1 MKDQTMV
8 LIPDSTIVY
17 PSLFEMTGFQNQEPS
32 YNATFL
38 ISKKTD
44 IKPLRDACRLA
55 AFVKW
60 GENVQTQGLRSPIRD
75 GDQKAIDENGNIDKT
90 NFYYGNFFLRAKS
103 KYNIPI
109 VNVYNEE
116 ITDPDEI
123 YGGCLVRAYVQF
135 FAYDYMG
142 NRGVSAGLRAVQ
154 KIEDGDPIGGNKID
168 PKQIFPTAPKPEF
181 QPPDMDSRE
190 YNEGQGQQGPNRIVG
205 PGQDPWANNE
215 PPQEPP
221 GGLSRQPGDEPEDV
235 PF

>member
-1 MKDQTMV
+1 MNDQTMV

-17 PSLFEMTGFQNQEPS
+17 PSLFEMTGFKDQDPT

-38 ISKKTD
+38 IPKKTD
-44 IKPLRDACRLA
+44 IKALRDACKIA

-60 GENVQTQGLRSPIRD
+60 GQNVQTQTLRSPIRD
-75 GDQKAIDENGNIDKT
+75 GDQKVIDESGTIDKT
-90 NFYYGNFFLRAKS
+90 NFYFNNYFLRAKS

-116 ITDPDEI
+116 ITDPNEL

-135 FAYDYMG
+135 FAYDFMG
-142 NRGVSAGLRAVQ
+142 NKGVSAGLRAVQ

-168 PKQIFPTAPKPEF
+168 PKQIFPTADKPAFEV
-181 QPPDMDSRE
+181 PDMNSRE
-190 YNEGQGQQGPNRIVG
+190 YNETGQQGPNRIIG
-205 PGQDPWANNE
+205 PGEDPWDSE
-215 PPQEPP
+215 PKQEPP
-221 GGLSRQPGDEPEDV
+221 GGISREPGDESV